1 MPGIEIF
8 SPLPTASIRMSLK
21 AESTASALVLLVSA
35 FSASAATR
43 SLRESATD
51 APKNDGLVFLPASL
65 RIGIP
70 RVPAAPRCDLQPH
83 HGDGASTR
91 SGNASRYAERGHS
104 TTPSEAR

>member
-1 MPGIEIF
+1 MPGIETF

-65 RIGIP
+65 RIGLAHVAPGPSMRPATSP
-70 RVPAAPRCDLQPH
+70 R
-83 HGDGASTR
+83 G
-91 SGNASRYAERGHS
+91 RGVDEVRQRLEVGR
-104 TTPSEAR
+104 PWP